1 MKAVLLGTIALIALA
16 APVSA
21 ADLAA
26 QPSIKALPMVARIY
40 DWSGFYVGI
49 DGGGGSAHQCWDVV
63 NAGSLIFAPPLAMGC
78 HNATGGTAGGQVGY
92 RWQIANSVFGLEAQ
106 GNWAD
111 FAGSNVNL
119 AFAGVQDESRIDAF
133 GLFTG
138 QVGYVWNNV
147 LLYVKGGAAGVR
159 EKYRVSD
166 FATGLAIDNGRETRW
181 GGAVGAGL
189 EFGFAPNWSV
199 GIEYDHLFMG
209 RRDVDFFFSTGTVGI
224 PAGDRAGTA
233 RISQD
238 IDIGLVRVN
247 YRLGDAVAKY

>member
-1 MKAVLLGTIALIALA
+1 M
-16 APVSA
+16 
-21 ADLAA
+21 
-26 QPSIKALPMVARIY
+26 
-40 DWSGFYVGI
+40 
-49 DGGGGSAHQCWDVV
+49 
-63 NAGSLIFAPPLAMGC
+63 
-78 HNATGGTAGGQVGY
+78 
-92 RWQIANSVFGLEAQ
+92 
-106 GNWAD
+106 
-111 FAGSNVNL
+111 
-119 AFAGVQDESRIDAF
+119 
-133 GLFTG
+133 
-138 QVGYVWNNV
+138 

-166 FATGLAIDNGRETRW
+166 FATGLTIDNGRETRW

-199 GIEYDHLFMG
+199 
-209 RRDVDFFFSTGTVGI
+209 VDFFFSTGTVGI